1 MCQNWYSVIGL
12 ILDVTGFLL
21 IAREW
26 RWAINL
32 QGAEKI
38 RAVGEMGEPSPWGKK
53 DRKHVLQGWFSE
65 FKLRRLLFRL
75 GTAFIVAGFLGQ
87 LLGSWPHLFK
97 SC

>member
-12 ILDVTGFLL
+12 ILDVSGFLL

-32 QGAEKI
+32 QGAEKV
-38 RAVGEMGEPSPWGKK
+38 RAVGEMGERRPWDKNEPK
-53 DRKHVLQGWFSE
+53 YILQGWFSE
-65 FKLRRLLFRL
+65 FKIRRRLFRL
-75 GTAFIVAGFLGQ
+75 GTVLIVLGFLGQ